1 MRRTDDGGQ
10 TWVNPV
16 ENSPG
21 LSPSEWLNGI
31 TDFTVATDGSVWVK
45 SSTQIL
51 YSPNGDDASFVSM
64 AGSGLPQNNS
74 RSRIAVAPSNTDY
87 VYVVHIDGSDQLSS
101 VYRTTDRGQ
110 TWTLMIQGSN
120 SFNPFN
126 DQGNYDLLM
135 AVDPS
140 DPERFLMGGVDLW
153 SWSASEGWQA
163 RGSRFDSPNNPFYV
177 HADNHD
183 AVWHPTN
190 PNIVYVVNDGGIFRS
205 ANNGFTWTPVNTNY
219 NTLQL
224 YSITASADGRFLGGS
239 QDNGTIAVLPE
250 LNNGNYGVRTPG
262 ITYEVAT
269 DVFANLD
276 GDGGYVAASKLVP
289 KVLFKEMQYG
299 IMGRSENGG
308 ESFESFYDFPRMDP
322 QFISGSLSSSFAEF
336 IAPFE
341 LWESAED
348 VNSADSVQWK
358 AERPS
363 SHLVCYSAIRHLKE
377 RSRCLSRLLSSL
389 LPRSVWCMA
398 LRS

>member
-1 MRRTDDGGQ
+1 
-10 TWVNPV
+10 
-16 ENSPG
+16 
-21 LSPSEWLNGI
+21 
-31 TDFTVATDGSVWVK
+31 
-45 SSTQIL
+45 
-51 YSPNGDDASFVSM
+51 
-64 AGSGLPQNNS
+64 
-74 RSRIAVAPSNTDY
+74 
-87 VYVVHIDGSDQLSS
+87 
-101 VYRTTDRGQ
+101 
-110 TWTLMIQGSN
+110 MIQGSN

-250 LNNGNYGVRTPG
+250 LNNGNYG
-262 ITYEVAT
+262 AH
-269 DVFANLD
+269 
-276 GDGGYVAASKLVP
+276 
-289 KVLFKEMQYG
+289 
-299 IMGRSENGG
+299 
-308 ESFESFYDFPRMDP
+308 
-322 QFISGSLSSSFAEF
+322 SG
-336 IAPFE
+336 
-341 LWESAED
+341 
-348 VNSADSVQWK
+348 NN
-358 AERPS
+358 
-363 SHLVCYSAIRHLKE
+363 
-377 RSRCLSRLLSSL
+377 
-389 LPRSVWCMA
+389 
-398 LRS
+398 LRSSDRRIRQSRWRWRICRCIEAGAEGALQGDAVWHHGPKRKRRGIL

>member
-1 MRRTDDGGQ
+1 
-10 TWVNPV
+10 
-16 ENSPG
+16 
-21 LSPSEWLNGI
+21 
-31 TDFTVATDGSVWVK
+31 
-45 SSTQIL
+45 
-51 YSPNGDDASFVSM
+51 
-64 AGSGLPQNNS
+64 
-74 RSRIAVAPSNTDY
+74 
-87 VYVVHIDGSDQLSS
+87 
-101 VYRTTDRGQ
+101 
-110 TWTLMIQGSN
+110 
-120 SFNPFN
+120 
-126 DQGNYDLLM
+126 
-135 AVDPS
+135 
-140 DPERFLMGGVDLW
+140 MGGVDLW

-250 LNNGNYGVRTPG
+250 LNNGNYGIRTPG
-262 ITYEVAT
+262 ITYEIAAG
-269 DVFANLD
+269 VFQNRD

-299 IMGRSENGG
+299 VMGRSENGG

-322 QFISGSLSSSFAEF
+322 QFISGSLTSSFAEF

-348 VNSADSVQWK
+348 LNSADSVLWK
-358 AERPS
+358 AKTAVKSLGFAQLSDTASSGTIEVPQQSAEFIVPS
-363 SHLVCYSAIRHLKE
+363 FRVVHGPQELISDANGM
-377 RSRCLSRLLSSL
+377 LSGDGSGWFDPATGAFKAR
-389 LPRSVWCMA
+389 A
-398 LRS
+398 